1 MNESEESRTIT
12 GFPVK
17 KQSALYRKNKN
28 KNKNLLFRIAS
39 VHMDVNNFMF
49 G

>member
-1 MNESEESRTIT
+1 MSESEESRTIT

-17 KQSALYRKNKN
+17 RQGALYWKK
-28 KNKNLLFRIAS
+28 KKKPDKQTRIAS

>member
-17 KQSALYRKNKN
+17 RQSALYRKN